1 MKITKMIKIL
11 ALDISTKNIG
21 ITLLNDSKLELITTF
36 RLDKETKSKSIFIK
50 ADLFLDYI
58 KNNIPNDIDFVAVEE
73 PLMGSINPSTAA
85 TLYAFNT
92 LISYLMIKQFPNA
105 ELIYL
110 NLNVIRKTFCPEL
123 IVKKNHRDGT
133 TTETLSFPDE
143 FKDKKKEYIWNKVA
157 SFEQQIEWD
166 STKSGKFAEYN
177 YDMSDSYALG
187 KAAYKIIT
195 EKGGNKIQ

>member
-1 MKITKMIKIL
+1 MKIL

-21 ITLLNDSKLELITTF
+21 ITLLNDSKLELINTF
-36 RLDKETKSKSIFIK
+36 RLDKETKSKSLFIK
-50 ADLFLDYI
+50 ADLFLEYI
-58 KNNIPNDIDFVAVEE
+58 KNNITNDIDFVAVEE
-73 PLMGSINPSTAA
+73 PLFGSINPSTAA

-92 LISYLMIKQFPNA
+92 LICYLLTKRYPGA
-105 ELIYL
+105 ELVYL

-123 IVKKNHRDGT
+123 IKIKQHRDGT

-143 FKDKKKEYIWNKVA
+143 FKDNKKQYIWNKVA

-166 STKSGKFAEYN
+166 STKTGKFAEYN

-195 EKGGNKIQ
+195 ENGGSKLQ

>member
-1 MKITKMIKIL
+1 MKIL
-11 ALDISTKNIG
+11 ALDISTSNIG

-36 RLDKETKSKSIFIK
+36 RLNKETKSKSLFVK

-73 PLMGSINPSTAA
+73 PLMGSINPSTAGL
-85 TLYAFNT
+85 LYAFNT
-92 LISYLMIKQFPNA
+92 LISYLLTKQFPEA

-110 NLNVIRKTFCPEL
+110 DLNTIRKIFCPEL
-123 IVKKNHRDGT
+123 IKIKQHRDGT
-133 TTETLSFPDE
+133 TTETLSFPDG
-143 FKDKKKEYIWNKVA
+143 FKDDKKRYIWNKVA

-166 STKSGKFAEYN
+166 STKTGKFAEFN

-187 KAAYKIIT
+187 KALYKLIT
-195 EKGGNKIQ
+195 ENGGNKLQ